1 MAQRLKSITLRGFKT
16 IKELKDFQPGPVTV
30 LIGPNGAGKSN
41 FISFFR
47 LLSWA
52 LVPPG
57 QLQEHVAKLGGAS
70 AILHDGPQRTRDIE
84 AQLVLATENDPI
96 YPILGRPSEQAE
108 YSFRLGYAAGDTLI
122 YTEEKYRSLQDGG
135 QLEAPWTIFT
145 AGHREPEL
153 IKAAEGGATVPSTIP
168 STTKGFVRR
177 VAERGRAEETAKTI
191 LALLQKLVVH
201 QFHDTSEGSR
211 IRQKWSIE
219 DGRSLKEDGG
229 NLAPFL
235 YRLQQQY
242 SMYYARIL
250 ETIRLILPFFAEF
263 ELKPEFGKLLLAWRE
278 RGTDRVFTASQAADG
293 MLRIMA
299 LVALLQ
305 QPEFD
310 LPDVVLLDEPEL
322 GLHPYAIEVLA
333 GLIRS
338 ASQHAQ
344 VILATQSVSLVD
356 RFTPE
361 DIVVVNRTARE
372 STFDRHTEAELHAW
386 LEEYTLSEL
395 WEKNVIGGRPS

>member
-1 MAQRLKSITLRGFKT
+1 MARLKSITLRGFKT
-16 IKELKDFQPGPVTV
+16 FRELAEFQPGPITV

-70 AILHDGPQRTRDIE
+70 AILHDGPERTHDIE
-84 AQLVLATENDPI
+84 AHLVLTTEAGEND
-96 YPILGRPSEQAE
+96 
-108 YSFRLGYAAGDTLI
+108 YSFRLAYAAGDTLV
-122 YTEEKYRSLQDGG
+122 YTEEKFRFSRFGFPPNPQWNILGVG
-135 QLEAPWTIFT
+135 HKEA
-145 AGHREPEL
+145 EL
-153 IKAAEGGATVPSTIP
+153 IKLAEGGNTTASTI
-168 STTKGFVRR
+168 
-177 VAERGRAEETAKTI
+177 
-191 LALLQKLVVH
+191 LNLLRKLVVY
-201 QFHDTSEGSR
+201 QFNDTSDESR
-211 IRQKWSIE
+211 IRQKWNLNE
-219 DGRSLKEDGG
+219 GRWLKKDAG

-235 YRLQQQY
+235 HRLRQQY
-242 SMYYARIL
+242 PQHYARIL
-250 ETIRLILPFFAEF
+250 ETIRLILPFFADF
-263 ELKPEFGKLLLAWRE
+263 ELEPEFGKVLLAWRE
-278 RGTDRVFTASQAADG
+278 RGSDRVFTAGQAGDG

-310 LPDVVLLDEPEL
+310 LPDVVILDEPEL

-338 ASQHAQ
+338 ASQRVQ

-356 RFTPE
+356 RFTPQ
-361 DIVVVNRTARE
+361 DIVVVNRRGRE
-372 STFDRHTEAELHAW
+372 STLQRHTEAELEVW

>member
-16 IKELKDFQPGPVTV
+16 IRELNDFQPGPVTV

-57 QLQEHVAKLGGAS
+57 QLQEHVAKMGGAS
-70 AILHDGPQRTRDIE
+70 AILHDGPERTRDIE
-84 AQLVLATENDPI
+84 AHLVLSTEAGEYDYLFRLAYAARDI
-96 YPILGRPSEQAE
+96 FVYTAE
-108 YSFRLGYAAGDTLI
+108 SFRFSRFNMHDVWSTLGV
-122 YTEEKYRSLQDGG
+122 G
-135 QLEAPWTIFT
+135 Q
-145 AGHREPEL
+145 REPEL
-153 IKAAEGGATVPSTIP
+153 IKSAESGDATA
-168 STTKGFVRR
+168 R
-177 VAERGRAEETAKTI
+177 TI
-191 LALLQKLVVH
+191 LNLLQKLVVH
-201 QFHDTSEGSR
+201 QFHDTSECSR

-219 DGRSLKEDGG
+219 DGRSLKDDGG

-242 SMYYARIL
+242 PKYYARIS

-263 ELKPEFGKLLLAWRE
+263 ELKPEFGRVLLAWRE

-305 QPEFD
+305 QPESD
-310 LPDVVLLDEPEL
+310 LPDVVILDEPEL

-372 STFDRHTEAELHAW
+372 STLQRYTEAELHAW

-395 WEKNVIGGRPS
+395 WEKNVIGGRPSWRTS

>member
-1 MAQRLKSITLRGFKT
+1 MARLKSITLRGFKT
-16 IKELKDFQPGPVTV
+16 FRELADFQPGPVTV

-70 AILHDGPQRTRDIE
+70 ALLHDGPERTRDIE
-84 AQLVLATENDPI
+84 AHVVLTTDVGEND
-96 YPILGRPSEQAE
+96 
-108 YSFRLGYAAGDTLI
+108 YSFRLAFAAADTFV
-122 YTEEKYRSLQDGG
+122 YTEEKFRFSKFGWSPNPQWKILG
-135 QLEAPWTIFT
+135 

-153 IKAAEGGATVPSTIP
+153 IKLAEGGDKTASTIL
-168 STTKGFVRR
+168 T
-177 VAERGRAEETAKTI
+177 
-191 LALLQKLVVH
+191 LLRKLIVH

-219 DGRSLKEDGG
+219 EGRWLKEDAG
-229 NLAPFL
+229 NLGPFL
-235 YRLQQQY
+235 YRLRQQQPK
-242 SMYYARIL
+242 YYARIL
-250 ETIRLILPFFAEF
+250 ETLRLILPFFAEF
-263 ELKPEFGKLLLAWRE
+263 ELKPEFEKLLLAWRE
-278 RGTDRVFTASQAADG
+278 RGSDRVFTASQAADG

-310 LPDVVLLDEPEL
+310 LPDVVILDEPEL
-322 GLHPYAIEVLA
+322 GLHPYAIEILA
-333 GLIRS
+333 GMIRS
-338 ASQHAQ
+338 ASQHSQ
-344 VILATQSVSLVD
+344 VILATQSAPLVD
-356 RFTPE
+356 RFSAD
-361 DIVVVNRTARE
+361 DIVVVNRSGRE
-372 STFDRHTEAELHAW
+372 SALERHTEAELHEW

>member
-1 MAQRLKSITLRGFKT
+1 MARLKSITLRGFKT
-16 IKELKDFQPGPVTV
+16 FRELADFQPGAVTV

-70 AILHDGPQRTRDIE
+70 SILHDGPERTREIE
-84 AQLVLATENDPI
+84 VHLVLTKGAGEYDYLFRLAFAARDTFIYTTE
-96 YPILGRPSEQAE
+96 
-108 YSFRLGYAAGDTLI
+108 SFRYSGDLLWRTLGV
-122 YTEEKYRSLQDGG
+122 G
-135 QLEAPWTIFT
+135 Q
-145 AGHREPEL
+145 REPEL
-153 IKAAEGGATVPSTIP
+153 IKSAEGGDAAASTIL
-168 STTKGFVRR
+168 
-177 VAERGRAEETAKTI
+177 E
-191 LALLQKLVVH
+191 LLQKLIVH

-235 YRLQQQY
+235 YRLQQEY
-242 SMYYARIL
+242 PEYYARIL

-263 ELKPEFGKLLLAWRE
+263 ELKPEFGKVLLAWRE

-372 STFDRHTEAELHAW
+372 STFHRQTEAELHAW

>member
-1 MAQRLKSITLRGFKT
+1 MARLKSVTLRGFKT
-16 IKELKDFQPGPVTV
+16 FRELADFQPGPVTV

-41 FISFFR
+41 FLSFFR
-47 LLSWA
+47 LLSSSM
-52 LVPPG
+52 VPPG
-57 QLQEHVAKLGGAS
+57 QLQEHVAKMGGAS
-70 AILHDGPQRTRDIE
+70 AILYDGPQRTRAI
-84 AQLVLATENDPI
+84 ATRLTLTTGLAG
-96 YPILGRPSEQAE
+96 LGGMYGGFEEHE
-108 YSFRLGYAAGDTLI
+108 YSFDLAYAAGDTLI
-122 YTEEKYRSLQDGG
+122 YTEEKYRSLESGG
-135 QLEAPWTIFT
+135 PTEAPWTIFT

-153 IKAAEGGATVPSTIP
+153 IKAAEASADAPSTVPT
-168 STTKGFVRR
+168 TTKGFVRGA
-177 VAERGRAEETAKTI
+177 AEWGRARDSAKTI
-191 LALLQKLVVH
+191 LALLQSLIVY
-201 QFHDTSEGSR
+201 QFHDTSETSR
-211 IRQKWSIE
+211 IRQKWSLD
-219 DGRSLKEDGG
+219 DGRWLKEDAG

-242 SMYYARIL
+242 PHYYARIL
-250 ETIRLILPFFAEF
+250 ETMRLILPFFAEF
-263 ELKPEFGKLLLAWRE
+263 ELKPEFGKVLLAWRE

-338 ASQHAQ
+338 ASKHAQ

-361 DIVVVNRTARE
+361 DIVVVNRKARE
-372 STFDRHTEAELHAW
+372 STMQRHTEAELEAW

>member
-1 MAQRLKSITLRGFKT
+1 MARLKSITLRGFKT
-16 IKELKDFQPGPVTV
+16 FRELADFQPGAVTV

-70 AILHDGPQRTRDIE
+70 AILHDGPGRTRDIE
-84 AQLVLATENDPI
+84 ADLVLTTDAGEND
-96 YPILGRPSEQAE
+96 
-108 YSFRLGYAAGDTLI
+108 YSFRLAYAAGDTFV
-122 YTEEKYRSLQDGG
+122 YTEEKFRFSRVGRRPYPQ
-135 QLEAPWTIFT
+135 WTVLGV
-145 AGHREPEL
+145 GHREPEL
-153 IKAAEGGATVPSTIP
+153 IKSAEGGNPIASTI
-168 STTKGFVRR
+168 TT
-177 VAERGRAEETAKTI
+177 
-191 LALLQKLVVH
+191 LLQKVIVH
-201 QFHDTSEGSR
+201 QFHDTSEASR
-211 IRQKWSIE
+211 IRQKWNVE
-219 DGRSLKEDGG
+219 DGRWLKEDGG

-235 YRLQQQY
+235 YHLQQQY
-242 SMYYARIL
+242 PEYYARIL

-263 ELKPEFGKLLLAWRE
+263 ELKPEFGKVLLAWRE

-338 ASQHAQ
+338 AAQHAQ

-372 STFDRHTEAELHAW
+372 STFQRYTEAELHAW
-386 LEEYTLSEL
+386 LEDYTLSEL

>member
-16 IKELKDFQPGPVTV
+16 IKELADFEPGPVTV
-30 LIGPNGAGKSN
+30 LIGPNGSGKSN
-41 FISFFR
+41 FVSFFR

-52 LVPPG
+52 LTPPG
-57 QLQEHVAKLGGAS
+57 QLQEHVAKWGGAS

-84 AQLVLATENDPI
+84 AHLVLTTDVGEND
-96 YPILGRPSEQAE
+96 
-108 YSFRLGYAAGDTLI
+108 YSFRLAYAAGDTFI
-122 YTEEKYRSLQDGG
+122 YTEERFRYSKSGWPTKAEWKILG
-135 QLEAPWTIFT
+135 

-153 IKAAEGGATVPSTIP
+153 IKAAEGGDKTASTIL
-168 STTKGFVRR
+168 T
-177 VAERGRAEETAKTI
+177 
-191 LALLQKLVVH
+191 LLRKLIVH
-201 QFHDTSEGSR
+201 QFHDTSERSR
-211 IRQKWSIE
+211 IRQKWNKE
-219 DGRSLKEDGG
+219 DGRCLKEDAG

-235 YRLQQQY
+235 YRLREQY
-242 SMYYARIL
+242 PKYYARIL

-263 ELKPEFGKLLLAWRE
+263 ELKPEFGKVLLAWRE
-278 RGTDRVFTASQAADG
+278 RGTDRIFTASQAADG

-305 QPEFD
+305 QPESD
-310 LPDVVLLDEPEL
+310 LPDVVILDEPEL

-356 RFTPE
+356 RFAPE
-361 DIVVVNRTARE
+361 DIVVVNRTGRE
-372 STFDRHTEAELHAW
+372 STFHRQTEAELHAW